1 MNTEISLSTF
11 PGATVKAQYDAI
23 ANSTSISS
31 SGVFAGGVVTITK
44 GYILHIAQAYGMI
57 KGRFFKLAE
66 TEKSVPLASGSTTL
80 KGCLYIHMDLSNA
93 DDPIKLVVFTG
104 EALPVLVQDE
114 NVNYNNS
121 TYDVMVSTFDVS
133 NLEVSNLVN
142 KDITIKPVGDGA
154 GTISRVTSYTV
165 GQYGLNKKTP
175 GWVTMCCTTAG
186 TTASVEPSGYS
197 TVTKIG
203 DTVTDGTAIF
213 TVRNLFGELDTAQ
226 TDITS
231 IKTQIGSSEG
241 VTMQVISLADYR
253 ALSSY
258 GANTVYIVYEGS
270 DTSNVTRI
278 YIGEHA
284 TYTAGADVTY
294 HIDTDSSSTQHIAYG
309 IDALASAP
317 TATKTGYTFLGWR
330 ADSQALTSVISSK
343 IIDDETAVNLYAVFT
358 STTGIVLSF
367 DGAGGSGTMD
377 AITSS
382 GSVYNN
388 GNSLSTEI
396 TLPESSYTSTD
407 NGFIGW
413 SLTTGATADYV
424 PGDKVTIQADTTAKA
439 VWTVKKYECAYSSSN
454 TEMYYDRS
462 QTKVSGNG
470 SVYVY
475 IAPATGIYKLN
486 AWGAS
491 GLNATA
497 LGGKGGH
504 VEGCRKFTKGDSIHF
519 YCGNTGTSA
528 KSAFSTHISSAQKTD
543 VSTNKYVYQLAN
555 GIDAQIGSYTSSST
569 YYYYGMG
576 YSDLNSIYMIAGAGG
591 AAVDSNIGGAG
602 GSSTAGDGTG
612 GKGGNQ
618 SGRGT
623 YAYSDFGS
631 PISVSSATALG
642 GYGYHAGESSTT
654 GSAGG
659 GSSYTGGVSEY
670 IDGVKYDITNES
682 GVNDGTG
689 KASIEFI
696 KLA

>member
-104 EALPVLVQDE
+104 ETLPVLVQDE

-121 TYDVMVSTFDVS
+121 TYDVMMSTFDVS

-154 GTISRVTSYTV
+154 GTISRVTSYAV

-203 DTVTDGTAIF
+203 DTVTDGTAVF
-213 TVRNLFGELDTAQ
+213 TVRNLFGELDTAK

-241 VTMQVISLADYR
+241 VTLQVISLADYR
-253 ALSSY
+253 ALGSY

-294 HIDTDSSSTQHIAYG
+294 HIDTNTSETKHLNYG
-309 IDALASAP
+309 ADALASAP

-330 ADSQALTSVISSK
+330 ADSQARSGVLTTK
-343 IIDDETAVNLYAVFT
+343 IIDDETAVDLYAVFSK
-358 STTGIVLSF
+358 STGTMTITF
-367 DGAGGSGTMD
+367 DANGGAGTVPEPITATGSN
-377 AITSS
+377 
-382 GSVYNN
+382 YNN
-388 GNSLSTEI
+388 GSTMCSAI
-396 TLPESSYTSTD
+396 TLPACSLTLDGKT
-407 NGFIGW
+407 FIGW
-413 SLTTGATADYV
+413 SVNDSGDYYKPGELVSTNATVYATWYSTSTAFTADTV
-424 PGDKVTIQADTTAKA
+424 FTIPQ
-439 VWTVKKYECAYSSSN
+439 S
-454 TEMYYDRS
+454 
-462 QTKVSGNG
+462 
-470 SVYVY
+470 
-475 IAPATGIYKLN
+475 GIYKINLV
-486 AWGAS
+486 S
-491 GLNATA
+491 
-497 LGGKGGH
+497 GGH
-504 VEGCRKFTKGDSIHF
+504 VSGYKKFNKGTKL
-519 YCGNTGTSA
+519 
-528 KSAFSTHISSAQKTD
+528 
-543 VSTNKYVYQLAN
+543 YVYPKCAANVTLRAGTIACDAFTGSEYIHYSELKNVLA
-555 GIDAQIGSYTSSST
+555 
-569 YYYYGMG
+569 
-576 YSDLNSIYMIAGAGG
+576 IAGQ
-591 AAVDSNIGGAG
+591 S
-602 GSSTAGDGTG
+602 GSSTLSDSGHDGQGGGETGSDSRGSYGSDYSGGLRETNYSSPGDHFGMLSHTSSG
-612 GKGGNQ
+612 VQ
-618 SGRGT
+618 YTVDIGRG
-623 YAYSDFGS
+623 YMCGECSFSGA
-631 PISVSSATALG
+631 SAT
-642 GYGYHAGESSTT
+642 YG
-654 GSAGG
+654 GG
-659 GSSYTGGVSEY
+659 GSGYNGGLSQY
-670 IDGVKYDITNES
+670 IDGVKYDLVNERGNTTTDTTTFIAIS
-682 GVNDGTG
+682 
-689 KASIEFI
+689 SI
-696 KLA
+696 L